1 MGGEDYTFEPRWRAK
16 LSEAMYEANAIQERL
31 ALARCHEVSE
41 GMRVGSN
48 GVIWEQLA
56 VESVGVVVRRGR
68 TGSRK
73 CLGCRR
79 HCSSLDKWRAP
90 AQEQEAWAPC
100 HASQPPNTRLSLFNT
115 FKFSAVSILNI
126 HSLHGIVNPYLYP
139 IPPSHA

>member
-1 MGGEDYTFEPRWRAK
+1 MQGRWWTMGGEDYTLEPRWRAK
-16 LSEAMYEANAIQERL
+16 LLGAMYEASAIQERL
-31 ALARCHEVSE
+31 ALARCHGASE
-41 GMRVGSN
+41 GMRKNWNSV
-48 GVIWEQLA
+48 VKEQLA

-100 HASQPPNTRLSLFNT
+100 HASQPPNTNPH
-115 FKFSAVSILNI
+115 APGY
-126 HSLHGIVNPYLYP
+126 HSLHHIEVQRSLY
-139 IPPSHA
+139 IEHSFMRMVS

>member
-16 LSEAMYEANAIQERL
+16 LSGAMYEANAVQERL
-31 ALARCHEVSE
+31 ALARCHGPSG
-41 GMRVGSN
+41 GMRKNYDSVAEAG
-48 GVIWEQLA
+48 LT

-79 HCSSLDKWRAP
+79 HCSSLDKWRAR

-100 HASQPPNTRLSLFNT
+100 HASQPPNTNPHSRGYD
-115 FKFSAVSILNI
+115 
-126 HSLHGIVNPYLYP
+126 SLHHIEVQRSLY
-139 IPPSHA
+139 IEHSFMRMVS